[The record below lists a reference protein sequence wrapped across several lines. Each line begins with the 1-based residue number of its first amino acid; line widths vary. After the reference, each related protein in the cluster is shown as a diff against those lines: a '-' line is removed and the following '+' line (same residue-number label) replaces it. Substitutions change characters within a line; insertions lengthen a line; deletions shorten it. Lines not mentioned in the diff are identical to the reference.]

1 MPLKDSGLMSLGPH
15 QHERQWWPRA
25 VHEQG
30 LELPQ
35 ARSQEI
41 SPDFTSRSQGITE
54 WREQPG
60 LVLIGN
66 VPAIENFSPPSTPG
80 WILPHH
86 KGQVRS
92 HKSCGASV
100 LSQPLLETT
109 HLQRAGM
116 KQRLHCL
123 GQCQAA
129 VGSL

>member
-1 MPLKDSGLMSLGPH
+1 MPLKDSGFTSLRPH
-15 QHERQWWPRA
+15 QHERQRRPRA
-25 VHEQG
+25 ARVQG

-41 SPDFTSRSQGITE
+41 SPDFTPGSQSPIE

-60 LVLIGN
+60 LALIGN
-66 VPAIENFSPPSTPG
+66 VPTIENFSPPSTPG
-80 WILPHH
+80 WILLHH
-86 KGQVRS
+86 RGQVRS

-109 HLQRAGM
+109 HLRRAGM